1 MYPCIAVWYLHV
13 AVCPYSIDRH
23 RLYMYVYVII
33 NMGKKFVKA
42 GGDKIKHFL
51 QVKISSYKVI
61 TVEYIY
67 CKSEGEHI
75 MCHKVA
81 IMQTL
86 GDTILPRTRT
96 RTFLSTNLLICRSCG
111 VISPPP
117 CSPNRWSTNRLDLE
131 RLLYSWSNVFFRY
144 INAH

>member
-1 MYPCIAVWYLHV
+1 MY
-13 AVCPYSIDRH
+13 
-23 RLYMYVYVII
+23 MYVII
-33 NMGKKFVKA
+33 NMGKNFVKA

-51 QVKISSYKVI
+51 QVKISGYKVI

-86 GDTILPRTRT
+86 GDTILRVHVHVP
-96 RTFLSTNLLICRSCG
+96 FSPQ
-111 VISPPP
+111 IS
-117 CSPNRWSTNRLDLE
+117 
-131 RLLYSWSNVFFRY
+131 
-144 INAH
+144 